1 MKRSFLIGGLL
12 LLLLASPFI
21 TLWVRTQLEVS
32 RIESLQGRRGPFK
45 TLVTPIRTRY
55 SDVIDDAERERARS
69 ILGLSTVSNL
79 SVVRFNGEGIPYFYG
94 WVAYDT
100 GQQQVIRV
108 VVDQLW

>member
-1 MKRSFLIGGLL
+1 MKRSVLIGCLA

-21 TLWVRTQLEVS
+21 MLWLSTQLEVR
-32 RIESLQGRRGPFK
+32 RIARLQGQRGALS
-45 TLVTPIRTRY
+45 TLTASIRTRY
-55 SDVIDDAERERARS
+55 RAVTDDGEREHART
-69 ILGLSTVSNL
+69 ILGLSTLSNL

-100 GQQQVIRV
+100 GQQQVVRV